1 LRVPF
6 AFASGGHAVQPLT
19 KRQREILDYLNDFIQ
34 QHGYAPSLE
43 EIGRRFSLSSLAT
56 VHKHLTNLQQKG
68 FIKRAWNRSRSVE
81 LLPTRTTARA
91 IELPLLGVVA
101 AGAPI
106 EAIVGNETIEVPE
119 SLVGKRDTYVL
130 RVRGNSMIDEQI
142 RDGDLVIVEDR
153 RTADN
158 GETVVALLSGSEV
171 TLKKLYRE
179 HGHVRLQP
187 ANPDIK
193 PIIVPPEQVQVQ
205 GVVIGVMR
213 RY

>member
-1 LRVPF
+1 MLL
-6 AFASGGHAVQPLT
+6 ASSRGAHVQPLT

-43 EIGRRFSLSSLAT
+43 EIGKRFSLSSLAT

-91 IELPLLGVVA
+91 VELPLLGVVA

-119 SLVGKRDTYVL
+119 ILVGKRDTYVL
-130 RVRGNSMIDEQI
+130 RVRGDSMIDEQI

-153 RTADN
+153 RDRRQRRNRRRAALGHRRHAEEALSRERARPPAAGEPDDQADHR
-158 GETVVALLSGSEV
+158 ARPSRS
-171 TLKKLYRE
+171 RC
-179 HGHVRLQP
+179 R
-187 ANPDIK
+187 ASSSA
-193 PIIVPPEQVQVQ
+193 
-205 GVVIGVMR
+205 
-213 RY
+213 